1 MSADTKTRI
10 LDTAEVLFAERG
22 YSATSLR
29 DITAEAGVNLAAVNY
44 HFGSKEALLA
54 AVFERRVVP
63 VNDERLR
70 LLDLVEAEAGKG
82 PLDAEPVVRA
92 CLVPAFQT
100 GAESGLPEPKFMQLV
115 GRMHSETNE
124 QFRKAFFSL
133 FAEVAQRFTAALAR
147 ALPEV
152 APEEVTWRLHFLI
165 GSWRTRWSGGSAVMA
180 SWPHRRRTTTICSRH
195 WHASPSP
202 GCAPAGRHLSQGV
215 SRNLHIG
222 FTRAPQLI
230 RKDH

>member
-63 VNDERLR
+63 VNNERLR

-82 PLDAEPVVRA
+82 PLDAEPVVRSF
-92 CLVPAFQT
+92 LVPAFQT
-100 GAESGLPEPKFMQLV
+100 GAESGLREPKFMQLV

-124 QFRKAFFSL
+124 QFRKTFFSL

-165 GSWRTRWSGGSAVMA
+165 GSLAHTMVWGQCCDGVMAPPAQEHDDLLEALARFAVAGMRAGGSESVAAGVTK
-180 SWPHRRRTTTICSRH
+180 SSHRL
-195 WHASPSP
+195 HA
-202 GCAPAGRHLSQGV
+202 
-215 SRNLHIG
+215 
-222 FTRAPQLI
+222 RATAQS
-230 RKDH
+230 